1 MGLLDELL
9 GGMADAAGGRG
20 GDRAPA
26 GSAQGMGGI
35 VAALL
40 PVVLAMLANRGGG
53 NPAGAGSGGLEDMLG
68 QVLGGGRQ
76 GGGVGDLLG
85 QVLGG
90 GGSPGSG
97 MGGLGAVLDQF
108 QRAGFGDQARSWVGT
123 GQNQAITPDAIAQVF
138 GRDGLSA
145 IAARAGVS
153 ETEASV
159 GLSQL
164 LPEVVD
170 RVTPQGQVP
179 DLQSLAASVDALAR
193 QLGR

>member
-20 GDRAPA
+20 AERAPA
-26 GSAQGMGGI
+26 AGNAQGMGGI

-40 PVVLAMLANRGGG
+40 PVVLAMLANRGGTQ
-53 NPAGAGSGGLEDMLG
+53 AGAGAGGLE
-68 QVLGGGRQ
+68 
-76 GGGVGDLLG
+76 DLLG

-90 GGSPGSG
+90 GRGAGGMGDLLGQMLGGGRGSGGG
-97 MGGLGAVLDQF
+97 MGGLGDLLEQF

-123 GQNQAITPDAIAQVF
+123 GQNQAITPEVIAQVF

-179 DLQSLAASVDALAR
+179 DLQSLSASVEALAR

>member
-9 GGMADAAGGRG
+9 GGMAEGAGGRG
-20 GDRAPA
+20 ADRPA
-26 GSAQGMGGI
+26 QGGAGGMGG
-35 VAALL
+35 VVTALL

-53 NPAGAGSGGLEDMLG
+53 AQRGGGIEDLLG

-76 GGGVGDLLG
+76 GGGMGDLLG

-90 GGSPGSG
+90 GRGAGAPGGG
-97 MGGLGAVLDQF
+97 MGGLGELLDQF
-108 QRAGFGDQARSWVGT
+108 QRAGFGDQARSWVGA
-123 GQNQAITPDAIAQVF
+123 GQNQAITPDVIAKVF

-179 DLQSLAASVDALAR
+179 DLQSLTASVEALAR